1 MTQMYLQ
8 PVFML
13 SSALGLAMEIVLF
26 WLRKLRNLIWKV
38 VDFGT
43 WRVFLISILRL
54 EKLKL
59 YMLHDFSVQRV

>member
-1 MTQMYLQ
+1 MYLQ